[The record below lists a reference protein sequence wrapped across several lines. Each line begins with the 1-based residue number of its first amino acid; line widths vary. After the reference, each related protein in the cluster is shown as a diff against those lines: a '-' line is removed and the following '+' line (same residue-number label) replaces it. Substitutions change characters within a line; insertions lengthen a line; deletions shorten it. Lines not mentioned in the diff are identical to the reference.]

1 MEGFVIYYFRFIT
14 YCLGKIETLKKS
26 ISLSLFKFTNVLF
39 AYLFN
44 KFKMFIYKGN
54 DRVEFLSQLTRK
66 ILILK
71 INRFANTNVFSLFHK
86 VLFIIKYFTDMT
98 FPVHNVNNIFLPS

>member
-1 MEGFVIYYFRFIT
+1 
-14 YCLGKIETLKKS
+14 
-26 ISLSLFKFTNVLF
+26 
-39 AYLFN
+39 
-44 KFKMFIYKGN
+44 MFIYKGN

-86 VLFIIKYFTDMT
+86 VLFFIKYFTDMT